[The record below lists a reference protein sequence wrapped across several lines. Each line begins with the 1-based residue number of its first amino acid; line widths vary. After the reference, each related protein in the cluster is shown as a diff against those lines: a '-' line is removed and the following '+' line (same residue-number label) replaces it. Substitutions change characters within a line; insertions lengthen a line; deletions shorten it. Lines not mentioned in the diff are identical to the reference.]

1 MSGPLLALRG
11 AIFARLSAD
20 AELASL
26 MGGSL
31 RLYDEPPR
39 GSEPVYAVFGP
50 AAARDRS
57 TDTDQG
63 HEHEAAIVVWAKPGS
78 ARTALLVAERMADL
92 LHGADLALAG
102 QRLVLLRV
110 IALESDRDLATNL
123 ARATLRL
130 KALTEVA

>member
-11 AIFARLSAD
+11 AIFARLSAN

-39 GSEPVYAVFGP
+39 GSEPVYAVFGE
-50 AAARDRS
+50 AAARDWS
-57 TDTDQG
+57 TDTEPG
-63 HEHEAAIVVWAKPGS
+63 HEHDVAIVTWAKPGS
-78 ARTALLVAERMADL
+78 ARSALLVAERMAEL

-102 QRLVLLRV
+102 HRLVLLRAT
-110 IALESDRDLATNL
+110 ALESDRDATTNL

-130 KALTEVA
+130 RALTEVL

>member
-1 MSGPLLALRG
+1 MSGPVLPLRG

-20 AELASL
+20 PELASF

-50 AAARDRS
+50 AVARDWS
-57 TDTDQG
+57 TDTDRG
-63 HEHEAAIVVWAKPGS
+63 HEHEAAIVTWAKPGS

-102 QRLVLLRV
+102 HRLVLLRAT
-110 IALESDRDLATNL
+110 ALESDRDATTNL
-123 ARATLRL
+123 ARATLTLR
-130 KALTEVA
+130 AVTEVM